1 MSERTIEAGEIE
13 LATQRFG
20 DPARPPVLLI
30 MGGMA
35 SMLWWPQEFCER
47 LASHGRHVIRYDQR
61 DTGRSTKYPPGEA
74 PYTLDDL
81 ADDAIGVLD
90 GYKISAA
97 HVVGMSLGGMIGQ
110 IAALKHPSRVLS
122 LTAISSSPVEI
133 DKSGLPE
140 WSEAFATNCIGLTG
154 TRSSAPS

>member
-13 LATQRFG
+13 LVTQRFG
-20 DPARPPVLLI
+20 DPARPTVLLI

-47 LASHGRHVIRYDQR
+47 LASHGRNVIRYDQR

-90 GYKISAA
+90 GYSYRISAA
-97 HVVGMSLGGMIGQ
+97 HVVGMSLGGMIG
-110 IAALKHPSRVLS
+110 
-122 LTAISSSPVEI
+122 
-133 DKSGLPE
+133 
-140 WSEAFATNCIGLTG
+140 
-154 TRSSAPS
+154 